1 MCLIMDNEQQNRV
14 IEVAMAVNNKLEEGI
29 FYRYDGDK
37 SPERLFCKTMMA
49 LDKLYTKSDIN
60 QMSFQGINGQF
71 AKKGTRNY
79 SIFKYMGGKNCKH
92 YWKKVEV
99 INDEDGLPREYDRG
113 IIDDSPIERLSFSED
128 KNNKDMDDNL
138 FEYIFDA
145 ETMEGVY
152 ELSLVLEPAITI
164 EAMQFANEE
173 KQDWKVS
180 DVEKQM
186 LVSPVLIPNQKIWRN
201 SIGGK
206 SGYVFTSAE
215 TIEKLQQNFA
225 KNKYGDKSTFE
236 HEKDRPITDIY
247 VAESWIVEDPLNDK
261 SNALGFKDLQ
271 KGTWMVSIKI
281 DNNEVWND
289 YIKTGKVKGI
299 SIDALLGAKRV
310 ENNNELINFKMNKK
324 TINEIVAMAIQK
336 VALEAELKEFKIS
349 DELSYFASE
358 LALEAIVTD
367 KDGNAMMD
375 LDFEF
380 EGNKYSTDEMGAIK
394 EIEAIEK
401 EADAVVE
408 EVALEEVAVEA
419 DVVDP
424 TIALNERI
432 AELELQVAELETKV
446 QDLETKNVK
455 LEADLVLKESEKV
468 EMSKNK
474 PASKGVID
482 VPTIT
487 EDVKMNKG
495 VLSAFRKNSS
505 K

>member
-1 MCLIMDNEQQNRV
+1 
-14 IEVAMAVNNKLEEGI
+14 
-29 FYRYDGDK
+29 
-37 SPERLFCKTMMA
+37 
-49 LDKLYTKSDIN
+49 
-60 QMSFQGINGQF
+60 
-71 AKKGTRNY
+71 
-79 SIFKYMGGKNCKH
+79 
-92 YWKKVEV
+92 
-99 INDEDGLPREYDRG
+99 
-113 IIDDSPIERLSFSED
+113 
-128 KNNKDMDDNL
+128 MDDNL

-152 ELSLVLEPAITI
+152 ELSLVLEPAITV

-186 LVSPVLIPNQKIWRN
+186 LVSPVLIPNRKIWRN

-206 SGYVFTSAE
+206 AGYVFVSPE
-215 TIEKLQQNFA
+215 TIEQLQQNFA

-236 HEKDRPITDIY
+236 HEKDRPITDLY
-247 VAESWIVEDPLNDK
+247 VAESWIIEDALNDK
-261 SNALGFKDLQ
+261 ANALGFKDLP

-281 DNNEVWND
+281 DNKEVWND

-310 ENNNELINFKMNKK
+310 KNNNELINFKMNKK
-324 TINEIVAMAIQK
+324 TISDIVAMAVQK

-367 KDGNAMMD
+367 KEGNAMMD
-375 LDFEF
+375 LDFVF

-394 EIEAIEK
+394 EIEAIK
-401 EADAVVE
+401 EEEIVTE
-408 EVALEEVAVEA
+408 EVALEEEVIVETDA
-419 DVVDP
+419 
-424 TIALNERI
+424 TIALNEKI
-432 AELELQVAELETKV
+432 AQLEAEKLALETKV
-446 QDLETKNVK
+446 QDLEAKNVK

-468 EMSKNK
+468 EMSKSK
-474 PASKGVID
+474 PASKGINTAPIETVEL
-482 VPTIT
+482 T
-487 EDVKMNKG
+487 KG
-495 VLSAFRKNSS
+495 NSVLAVMRKN

>member
-1 MCLIMDNEQQNRV
+1 
-14 IEVAMAVNNKLEEGI
+14 
-29 FYRYDGDK
+29 
-37 SPERLFCKTMMA
+37 
-49 LDKLYTKSDIN
+49 
-60 QMSFQGINGQF
+60 
-71 AKKGTRNY
+71 
-79 SIFKYMGGKNCKH
+79 
-92 YWKKVEV
+92 
-99 INDEDGLPREYDRG
+99 
-113 IIDDSPIERLSFSED
+113 
-128 KNNKDMDDNL
+128 MDDNL

-152 ELSLVLEPAITI
+152 ELSLVLEPAITV

-186 LVSPVLIPNQKIWRN
+186 LVSPVLIPNRKIWRN

-206 SGYVFTSAE
+206 AGYVFVSPE
-215 TIEKLQQNFA
+215 TIEQLQQNFA

-236 HEKDRPITDIY
+236 HEKDRPITDLY
-247 VAESWIVEDPLNDK
+247 VAESWIIEDALNDK
-261 SNALGFKDLQ
+261 ANALGFKDLP

-281 DNNEVWND
+281 DNKEVWND

-324 TINEIVAMAIQK
+324 TISDIVAMAVQK

-367 KDGNAMMD
+367 KEGNAMMD

-394 EIEAIEK
+394 EIEAV
-401 EADAVVE
+401 EAEEIVTE
-408 EVALEEVAVEA
+408 EVALEEVVVDEEVAVE
-419 DVVDP
+419 VDA
-424 TIALNERI
+424 TIALNEKI
-432 AELELQVAELETKV
+432 AELEAEKAELETKV